1 MMKLFDRFK
10 MLDHGVPVPLKIP
23 TKSII
28 KDVFKHYWKIYLAIA
43 IFTIVSY
50 ACVVGIKPVEMP
62 KDEVLKQVQACSDRG
77 KRSLIRYTDEF
88 KPIYVRCK

>member
-1 MMKLFDRFK
+1 M
-10 MLDHGVPVPLKIP
+10 LKIKA
-23 TKSII
+23 TI
-28 KDVFKHYWKIYLAIA
+28 KDIFRFYWKIYLAIA

-50 ACVVGIKPVEMP
+50 FCVVGIQPKEMP

-77 KRSLIRYTDEF
+77 KKSLIRYTDEF